1 MRALL
6 RWIFVRHEV
15 TILRAGAGIGIV
27 TLVVTVAC
35 GIIMWLADPEAFPTN
50 GRGMWWAV
58 QTVTTVGY
66 GDAVPRN
73 VVGKSVA
80 AIVMLTGIAFISV
93 LTAAITAGLI
103 ESARHRISATRGA
116 DPIESKLDQINER
129 LAALETALRER
140 G

>member
-6 RWIFVRHEV
+6 HWIFVRREV
-15 TILRAGAGIGIV
+15 TVLRAGVGIGIV
-27 TLVVTVAC
+27 TLVVTVAS
-35 GIIMWLADPEAFPTN
+35 GIVMWLADSESFPSI
-50 GRGMWWAV
+50 GSGMWWAV

-66 GDAVPRN
+66 GDAVPGT
-73 VVGKSVA
+73 VVGKSIA

-103 ESARHRISATRGA
+103 ESARHRISAARG
-116 DPIESKLDQINER
+116 DPIESKLDQINAR